1 MHFYVYARNLNL
13 CSVVASAIIDD
24 GKNTP
29 RIRSTLNSYARRMGV
44 GLHPS
49 PEGRGFS
56 PTHDKSLLPRSL

>member
-1 MHFYVYARNLNL
+1 MHLYARGRNLKL
-13 CSVVASAIIDD
+13 CRVVASAIIDD

-44 GLHPS
+44 GLHPP

-56 PTHDKSLLPRSL
+56 PTHDKFLR